1 MLQAVK
7 QFKKEVGAP
16 DAIIYDAIH
25 EQKSQEM
32 SKLLNEIGTN
42 LIIIEEDAPWA
53 NKYDIHQFMQE
64 ILVAINANLIRLYK
78 VPGKPS

>member
-1 MLQAVK
+1 MKTKSEMLQAVK

-42 LIIIEEDAPWA
+42 LIIIEEGAPWA
-53 NKYDIHQFMQE
+53 NKYE
-64 ILVAINANLIRLYK
+64 IYIGLIKELV
-78 VPGKPS
+78 